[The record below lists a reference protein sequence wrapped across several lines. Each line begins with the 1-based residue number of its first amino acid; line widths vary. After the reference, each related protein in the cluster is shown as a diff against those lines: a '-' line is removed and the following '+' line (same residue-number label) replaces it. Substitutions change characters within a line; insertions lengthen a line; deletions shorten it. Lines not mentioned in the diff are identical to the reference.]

1 MPTLRTAGGKMIE
14 DIADLIVELA
24 KERKE
29 IDDPVR
35 AIYTVLMDVDMA
47 VGRRMEKI
55 NDQRRKSNG

>member
-1 MPTLRTAGGKMIE
+1 
-14 DIADLIVELA
+14 LA

-35 AIYTVLMDVDMA
+35 AIYTVLMEVDMA
-47 VGRRMEKI
+47 VGRRMEEI